1 MKYLISILLMAALI
15 YPNYSVAQHDHHIK
29 ENVCSNS
36 QPESQVNAENYAIM
50 KYNEEEYTQDILGE
64 GFEQLTLRFED
75 DFEGEVIATLIRSE
89 SVMVSSKAILYI
101 HGFNDYFFQKEMAQ
115 RFNQKGFHFYALDLR
130 KYGRSYLPHQK
141 LNNLRSLE
149 EYDEE
154 IKADIEMGGTDQLF
168 NCTMGRQLQE
178 SLRVDPQIMMC
189 MPLLKG
195 LDGKEKM
202 SKSLNNTIGLTD
214 TPNDM
219 FGKTMSIPDS
229 LINEYL
235 HLATDFSNAEID
247 AITLDLS
254 QGKNPMM
261 VKKLIAKN
269 IITQNHNKEAAEAAE
284 VFFSN
289 QFQNQNFDEKSF
301 EPISIHTLQHENGV
315 LNLLNLCFQLKK
327 GESKSAIRRLIKS
340 GAIRINDK
348 KTTEAFR
355 EIKLLDGLKIKIGK
369 RDFYELKE

>member
-115 RFNQKGFHFYALDLR
+115 RFNQEGFHFYALDLR

-154 IKADIEMGGTDQLF
+154 INAALHIIQAEQKTEVILMGHSTGGLIVTNYAGRHLNSDLFKGMICNSPFYEFNLHGVERKIGISLLSFTSRLFPNILISGGFSKLYGYSLHKDKYGEWDYALDWKPHDIPKVNLSFIHAIRKAHQFIQKDLTLNIPTLVMHSHQTIEDKNWSEKF
-168 NCTMGRQLQE
+168 H
-178 SLRVDPQIMMC
+178 
-189 MPLLKG
+189 
-195 LDGKEKM
+195 DG
-202 SKSLNNTIGLTD
+202 
-214 TPNDM
+214 
-219 FGKTMSIPDS
+219 
-229 LINEYL
+229 
-235 HLATDFSNAEID
+235 D
-247 AITLDLS
+247 A
-254 QGKNPMM
+254 
-261 VKKLIAKN
+261 
-269 IITQNHNKEAAEAAE
+269 
-284 VFFSN
+284 
-289 QFQNQNFDEKSF
+289 
-301 EPISIHTLQHENGV
+301 V
-315 LNLLNLCFQLKK
+315 LNVKHIEDYAKK
-327 GESKSAIRRLIKS
+327 INGEVTIV
-340 GAIRINDK
+340 
-348 KTTEAFR
+348 
-355 EIKLLDGLKIKIGK
+355 EIKEGMHDLVLSKIEVRTKVYQVMFDWI
-369 RDFYELKE
+369 DSYSE